1 MNTKLTTVLAGLF
14 LMIAAGAYA
23 HHATGPVYDRSR
35 TVEMEGEVTEVL
47 WRNPHI
53 GFTVAGVDSNG
64 DPRMLEIETNSVSIV
79 SRFGLTPGLV
89 SPGTRVT
96 VAGNP
101 GRMSADLLW
110 LTNMLLPS
118 GDEILFGSRYAP
130 RWSDRTIGEDI
141 RGEITPDVD
150 GRGIFR
156 VWTNGGGGSLWNS
169 SYPLTPA
176 AQAARDRY
184 DPVADDPT
192 QNCAPKGMPYIM
204 EQPYPMQFIDEGEA
218 IVMRLEEYDTVRRFY
233 MSAEDVDDSAPPN
246 LIGRSVGRWEGDTLV
261 VDTTA
266 IDYGF
271 FNNAGIRQ
279 SPAVQTE
286 ERFTLNED
294 GSVLNYQLTVTDPAT
309 FAEPVVQD
317 KTWVWRPGE
326 EVRPYDCASSE

>member
-1 MNTKLTTVLAGLF
+1 MDTKSTTVFAATLF
-14 LMIAAGAYA
+14 TIAAGAHA

-35 TVEMEGEVTEVL
+35 VVEMEGEVTSVL

-53 GFTVAGVDSNG
+53 GFTVTGVDANG
-64 DPRMLEIETNSVSIV
+64 DPRSVEIETNSVSIV

-101 GRMSADLLW
+101 GRMSDDALW

-141 RGEITPDVD
+141 RGEVTADIE

-156 VWTNGGGGSLWNS
+156 VWTSAGSLWNR
-169 SYPLTPA
+169 SYPLTPS
-176 AQAARDRY
+176 AQAARDSY
-184 DPVADDPT
+184 DPIVDDPT

-204 EQPYPMQFIDEGEA
+204 EQPYPMEFVDAGDV
-218 IVMRLEEYDTVRRFY
+218 IVMRLEEYDTVRRFH
-233 MSAEDVDDSAPPN
+233 MSPESADDAVEPS
-246 LIGRSVGRWEGDTLV
+246 LLGHSVGRWDGDTLV
-261 VDTTA
+261 VETTA
-266 IDYGF
+266 INYGF

-279 SPAVQTE
+279 SPAVETE

-294 GSVLNYQLTVTDPAT
+294 GSMLDYELTVIDPAT
-309 FAEPVVQD
+309 FTEPAVQG
-317 KTWVWRPGE
+317 KSWVWRPGE
-326 EVRPYDCASSE
+326 EVRPYDCTTSE